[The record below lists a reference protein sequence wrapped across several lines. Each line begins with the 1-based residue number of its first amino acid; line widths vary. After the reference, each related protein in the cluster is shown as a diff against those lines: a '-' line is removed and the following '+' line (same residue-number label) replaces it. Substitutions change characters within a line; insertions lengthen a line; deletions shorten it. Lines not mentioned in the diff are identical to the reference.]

1 MKKNGEYVGVD
12 EKFVPKDEK
21 YVDNETNE
29 ELKGV
34 INDGIKSATGYVSD
48 KDNQE
53 KIKKAGKKGLKIAK
67 GIGIGYLIFICFIV
81 IVFVTIFTFG
91 IVNMIK
97 TSQEFDKTEKQT
109 TESSNSFDTQA
120 FNGTFEQYNGTQ
132 PASFVKDLL
141 ENVVTNNK
149 TKPNHIITIVS
160 GSQSMTAADEIT
172 TYKKSLADKEY
183 EVSLDYDANGY
194 VNKITIE

>member
-67 GIGIGYLIFICFIV
+67 GIGIGYLALICFIV

-109 TESSNSFDTQA
+109 AESSNSFDTQA

-149 TKPNHIITIVS
+149 TKPNHIITIVT
-160 GSQSMTAADEIT
+160 GDQSMTAADEIT